1 MIQNIIERS
10 YIRNLRKWD
19 NSIKSFSEKD
29 IITILKLLEP
39 NRKKINV
46 KKLSVKN
53 NLLRSISLENV

>member
-10 YIRNLRKWD
+10 YIRNLGKWD

-39 NRKKINV
+39 NRE
-46 KKLSVKN
+46 KN
-53 NLLRSISLENV
+53 

>member
-39 NRKKINV
+39 NRE
-46 KKLSVKN
+46 KN
-53 NLLRSISLENV
+53 